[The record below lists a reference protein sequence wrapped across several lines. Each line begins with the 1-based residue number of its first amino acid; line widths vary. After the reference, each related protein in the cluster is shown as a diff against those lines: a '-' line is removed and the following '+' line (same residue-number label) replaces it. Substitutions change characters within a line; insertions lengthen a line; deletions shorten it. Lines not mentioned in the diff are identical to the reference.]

1 MIFQYDSWDLVIVF
15 HILYLNEIY
24 LWLFMHRRG
33 TLWPCQSQMPIHWAQ
48 WNQRRTQGSE
58 ARRGSRAGGSAMAHF
73 VRKSL
78 PFVLLKEWWCSM
90 AVKIQGI
97 SRIFQTLMMNLS
109 LAYDVKV
116 WKAATMLLFLHSEAN
131 GAVFW
136 GKSGKIHRLCPL
148 SQPHANRSDPI
159 RVWISLDTVASG
171 QGLEHW
177 HSAKALLR
185 ICWNIFILLH
195 NTTVFLIW
203 QVLDAPYVWHSIWKH
218 VCHISFFGRIS
229 AFGWPNSD
237 KAHSCCTMTPYSPM
251 SSKPCDRHD
260 APRNSENDRL
270 ETGAW
275 HSFTKSHL

>member
-15 HILYLNEIY
+15 HILYLNVIY

-48 WNQRRTQGSE
+48 WTQRRTQGSE

-73 VRKSL
+73 VRRSL

-97 SRIFQTLMMNLS
+97 SIIFQTLMMNLS

-185 ICWNIFILLH
+185 ICWSIYILLH
-195 NTTVFLIW
+195 NTTVFWSGKSWMPRMCGTVSGSMSVTFHFSEGSVPLGD
-203 QVLDAPYVWHSIWKH
+203 QTPTKLTHVAPWL
-218 VCHISFFGRIS
+218 RIHPW
-229 AFGWPNSD
+229 AQNHATD
-237 KAHSCCTMTPYSPM
+237 MM
-251 SSKPCDRHD
+251 
-260 APRNSENDRL
+260 
-270 ETGAW
+270 
-275 HSFTKSHL
+275 HLGILRMID